1 MWSKYTVEVV
11 NSVTE
16 GPDIFP
22 LKLNI
27 PNHLSRH
34 GRCISQPTELISSI
48 YTKPFPCSLPR
59 RPRRPHSPRP
69 TSGLR
74 AATPSVQHSPDGVKD
89 PGRATETVGG
99 RSAWRAGP
107 DRCPGRRTDP
117 EASGRPRPASARGQH
132 QRSSSGS
139 WADRRR
145 EWELREYDRCSRHM
159 QRVRW

>member
-16 GPDIFP
+16 GPDIYP

-48 YTKPFPCSLPR
+48 YLFLFLFLNLFRAALSPPP

-69 TSGLR
+69 MPGLR
-74 AATPSVQHSPDGVKD
+74 AATPPVQHSPDGVKD

-99 RSAWRAGP
+99 RSAWSAGP

-145 EWELREYDRCSRHM
+145 EWELIE
-159 QRVRW
+159 